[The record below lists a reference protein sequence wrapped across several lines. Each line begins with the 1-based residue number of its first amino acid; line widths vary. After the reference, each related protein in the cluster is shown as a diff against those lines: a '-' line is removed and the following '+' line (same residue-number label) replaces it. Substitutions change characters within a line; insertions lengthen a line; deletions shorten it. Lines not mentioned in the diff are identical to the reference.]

1 MDCFTRTRPDCA
13 PVPRW
18 DTIWIAAYVLADEVL
33 NPITMLRPVRAEAS
47 AASSD
52 ARSGEIA
59 PLNTYR
65 SVSLT
70 FPVCESAGAPAVLI
84 SYHLFSDPAPPNTA
98 CAVQIAVAPMRGS

>member
-18 DTIWIAAYVLADEVL
+18 DTIWIAAHVLADEVL

-47 AASSD
+47 VASSA

-65 SVSLT
+65 LGSLA
-70 FPVCESAGAPAVLI
+70 FPLCETVGVPAVLI
-84 SYHLFSDPAPPNTA
+84 SYHRSSDPAPPNTA
-98 CAVQIAVAPMRGS
+98 